1 MSDNY
6 AATVLYKADIERE
19 QHNRAT
25 GVDAEDYVLVDFLCA
40 ELNRC
45 LGVDCSSFQD
55 LRFKHIK
62 NDACIPIISRY
73 IPQFANIGF
82 ALELITQQFWRKGSR
97 ECTDFLE
104 RWASEL
110 KANGRLSKIAE
121 NTLDNAF
128 VKIQDKS
135 KQDFLVGLICEKDAF
150 PFTMEMLGRWKIEA
164 ALPIIIE
171 RLEVDTIK
179 TSAIT
184 ALGKYKDISLL
195 PYIEPFINSVN
206 AGEREPA
213 TRAVRQIKN
222 LRIP

>member
-62 NDACIPIISRY
+62 NDVCIPIISRY

-82 ALELITQQFWRKGSR
+82 ALELITQQFWRKGNK
-97 ECTDFLE
+97 ECSNFLE
-104 RWASEL
+104 RWTVEL

-206 AGEREPA
+206 AGEREAA

>member
-6 AATVLYKADIERE
+6 ATTVLYKADIECE
-19 QHNRAT
+19 LYNRAT
-25 GVDAEDYVLVDFLCA
+25 GVDGEDYILVDSLCA

-45 LGVDCSSFQD
+45 LGVDYSSFQD
-55 LRFKHIK
+55 LRYKHIK
-62 NDACIPIISRY
+62 NDACIPIICRY

-82 ALELITQQFWRKGSR
+82 ALELITQQFWRKGNK
-97 ECTDFLE
+97 ECSKFLE
-104 RWASEL
+104 RWTLEL
-110 KANGRLSKIAE
+110 KANGRLSKVTE

-128 VKIQDKS
+128 IKIQDKS
-135 KQDFLVGLICEKDAF
+135 KQDFLIGLIREKDAF

-195 PYIEPFINSVN
+195 PYIEPFINSTK
-206 AGEREPA
+206 AGERKAA
-213 TRAVRQIKN
+213 TRAVKQIKN
-222 LRIP
+222 LRK

>member
-6 AATVLYKADIERE
+6 ATTVLYKADIERE
-19 QHNRAT
+19 LYNRAT
-25 GVDAEDYVLVDFLCA
+25 GVDVEDYILVDSLCA

-45 LGVDCSSFQD
+45 LGVDYSSFQD
-55 LRFKHIK
+55 LRYKHIK
-62 NDACIPIISRY
+62 NDACIPIICRY

-82 ALELITQQFWRKGSR
+82 ALELITQQFWRKGNK
-97 ECTDFLE
+97 ECSNFLE
-104 RWASEL
+104 RWTLEL
-110 KANGRLSKIAE
+110 KANGRLSKVTE

-128 VKIQDKS
+128 IKIQDKS
-135 KQDFLVGLICEKDAF
+135 KQDFLIGLIREKDAF

-171 RLEVDTIK
+171 RLEADTIK

-195 PYIEPFINSVN
+195 PYIEPFINSTK
-206 AGEREPA
+206 AGERKAA
-213 TRAVRQIKN
+213 TRAVKQIKN
-222 LRIP
+222 LRK

>member
-6 AATVLYKADIERE
+6 ATAVLYKADTERE
-19 QHNRAT
+19 SHNRAA
-25 GVDAEDYVLVDFLCA
+25 GVDAEDYILVDSLCA

-45 LGVDCSSFQD
+45 LGVECSSFQD
-55 LRFKHIK
+55 LRYKHIK
-62 NDACIPIISRY
+62 NDACIPIISNY

-82 ALELITQQFWRKGSR
+82 ALELITQHFWRKGNK
-97 ECTDFLE
+97 ECSNFLE
-104 RWASEL
+104 RWTVGL
-110 KANGRLSKIAE
+110 RANGRLSKAAE

-135 KQDFLVGLICEKDAF
+135 KQDFLVGLIREKDAF
-150 PFTMEMLGRWKIEA
+150 PFTMEMLGRWKSDA

-195 PYIEPFINSVN
+195 PYIEPFINSTK
-206 AGEREPA
+206 AGEREA
-213 TRAVRQIKN
+213 AARADKQIRN
-222 LRIP
+222 LRIQ

>member
-6 AATVLYKADIERE
+6 ATTVLYKADIERE
-19 QHNRAT
+19 LYNRAT
-25 GVDAEDYVLVDFLCA
+25 GVDVEDYILVDSLCA

-45 LGVDCSSFQD
+45 LGVDYSSFQD
-55 LRFKHIK
+55 LRYKHIK
-62 NDACIPIISRY
+62 NDACIPIICRY

-82 ALELITQQFWRKGSR
+82 TLELITQQFWRKGNK
-97 ECTDFLE
+97 ECSNFLE
-104 RWASEL
+104 RWTLEL
-110 KANGRLSKIAE
+110 KANGRLSKVTE

-128 VKIQDKS
+128 IKIQDKS
-135 KQDFLVGLICEKDAF
+135 KQDFLIGLIREKDAF

-195 PYIEPFINSVN
+195 PYIEPFINSTK
-206 AGEREPA
+206 AGERKAA
-213 TRAVRQIKN
+213 TRAVKQIKN
-222 LRIP
+222 LRK

>member
-6 AATVLYKADIERE
+6 ATTVLYKADIERE
-19 QHNRAT
+19 LYNRAT
-25 GVDAEDYVLVDFLCA
+25 GVDVEDYILVDSLCA

-45 LGVDCSSFQD
+45 LGVDYSSFQD
-55 LRFKHIK
+55 LRYKHIK
-62 NDACIPIISRY
+62 NDACIPIICRY

-82 ALELITQQFWRKGSR
+82 ALELITQQFWRKGNK
-97 ECTDFLE
+97 ECSNFLE
-104 RWASEL
+104 RWTLEL
-110 KANGRLSKIAE
+110 KANGRLSKVTE

-128 VKIQDKS
+128 IKIQDKS
-135 KQDFLVGLICEKDAF
+135 KQDFLIGFIREKDAL

-195 PYIEPFINSVN
+195 PYIEPFINSTK
-206 AGEREPA
+206 AGERKAA
-213 TRAVRQIKN
+213 TRAVKQIKN
-222 LRIP
+222 LRK

>member
-19 QHNRAT
+19 LYNRAT
-25 GVDAEDYVLVDFLCA
+25 GVDAEDYVLVDSLCA
-40 ELNRC
+40 ELSRC
-45 LGVDCSSFQD
+45 LGAECSSFQD
-55 LRFKHIK
+55 LRYKTIK

-73 IPQFANIGF
+73 IPRFTNIGF
-82 ALELITQQFWRKGSR
+82 ALELITQQFWRKGNK
-97 ECTDFLE
+97 ECSDFLE
-104 RWASEL
+104 RWTLEL
-110 KANGRLSKIAE
+110 KANGRLLKAAE

-135 KQDFLVGLICEKDAF
+135 KQDFLIGLICEKGAF
-150 PFTMEMLGRWKIEA
+150 PFTMEMLGRWKSEA
-164 ALPIIIE
+164 ALPVIIE

-195 PYIEPFINSVN
+195 PYIEPFINSTK
-206 AGEREPA
+206 AGERKA
-213 TRAVRQIKN
+213 AAKAVKQINN
-222 LRIP
+222 LRIQ

>member
-6 AATVLYKADIERE
+6 ATTVLYKADIECE
-19 QHNRAT
+19 LYNRAT
-25 GVDAEDYVLVDFLCA
+25 GVDGEDYILVDSLCA

-45 LGVDCSSFQD
+45 LGVDYSSFQD
-55 LRFKHIK
+55 LRYKHIK
-62 NDACIPIISRY
+62 NDACIPIICRY
-73 IPQFANIGF
+73 IPQFTNIGF
-82 ALELITQQFWRKGSR
+82 ALELITQQFWRKGNK
-97 ECTDFLE
+97 ECSNFLE
-104 RWASEL
+104 RWTLEL
-110 KANGRLSKIAE
+110 KANGRLSKVTE

-128 VKIQDKS
+128 IKIQDKS
-135 KQDFLVGLICEKDAF
+135 KQDFLIGLIREKDAF

-195 PYIEPFINSVN
+195 PYIEPFINSTK
-206 AGEREPA
+206 AGERKAA
-213 TRAVRQIKN
+213 TRAVKQIKN
-222 LRIP
+222 LRK